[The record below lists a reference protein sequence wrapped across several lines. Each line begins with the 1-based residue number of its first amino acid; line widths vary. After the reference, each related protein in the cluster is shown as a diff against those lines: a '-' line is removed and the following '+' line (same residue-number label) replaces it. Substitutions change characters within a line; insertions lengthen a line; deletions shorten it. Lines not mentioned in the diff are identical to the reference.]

1 MSDAVASGSKIRGT
15 FEVPGTDVA
24 IPFTDVRGARDGP
37 TFLISGG
44 VHGGEYPGIAAAIEV
59 ASRLQPKDVSGRVIV
74 LHLTNPPAFW
84 GKSQYW
90 NPLDGKNLNRCFP
103 GDPRGSASERMA
115 ARVVQ
120 VLDEADYWI
129 DMHGGD
135 IHESL
140 VPFTIF
146 SDAGGPD
153 VTRTAERMAAA
164 YGIPRLVRS
173 SSVGGSSYAAGAE
186 LGKPAILPES
196 GQVGQ
201 LDPVSQAI
209 HVQGV
214 LDVLR
219 NFKILPGEPALHPSP
234 QVYTRFIWSRAGQK
248 GFWRSR
254 VHPGDRVAAG
264 ELGGVLTDVYGDVVE
279 EARVTQ
285 SGEVL
290 FAATSFAIG
299 KDDPLFAVAAP

>member
-1 MSDAVASGSKIRGT
+1 M
-15 FEVPGTDVA
+15 
-24 IPFTDVRGARDGP
+24 
-37 TFLISGG
+37 
-44 VHGGEYPGIAAAIEV
+44 
-59 ASRLQPKDVSGRVIV
+59 
-74 LHLTNPPAFW
+74 
-84 GKSQYW
+84 
-90 NPLDGKNLNRCFP
+90 
-103 GDPRGSASERMA
+103 
-115 ARVVQ
+115 
-120 VLDEADYWI
+120 
-129 DMHGGD
+129 
-135 IHESL
+135 
-140 VPFTIF
+140 
-146 SDAGGPD
+146 
-153 VTRTAERMAAA
+153 
-164 YGIPRLVRS
+164 
-173 SSVGGSSYAAGAE
+173 
-186 LGKPAILPES
+186 GKPAILPES

-264 ELGGVLTDVYGDVVE
+264 ELGGVLTDVYGDVLE